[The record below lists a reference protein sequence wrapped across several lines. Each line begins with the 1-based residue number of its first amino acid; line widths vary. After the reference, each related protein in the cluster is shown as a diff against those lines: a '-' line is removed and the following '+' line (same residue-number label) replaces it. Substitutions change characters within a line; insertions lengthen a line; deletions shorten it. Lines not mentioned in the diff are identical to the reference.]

1 MSKNLCIQYVKMLG
15 KHDLITALTR
25 TFHFSNM
32 NCIVDI
38 VCEKGRVP
46 RNLQLHEEGMLQFN
60 WGNSQQQ

>member
-1 MSKNLCIQYVKMLG
+1 MSKNVCIQYVKMLG

-46 RNLQLHEEGMLQFN
+46 TI
-60 WGNSQQQ
+60 SK